1 MRLTAADAR
10 NGAVFSKQEHNSKD
24 DEQIGDH
31 IVQDISTVLRHQSG
45 KPGQHISQDQVVG
58 NMQKETVPDG
68 IFHGNITKDESGSH
82 CEWDLC
88 EVSVHQGKG
97 K

>member
-1 MRLTAADAR
+1 MRFAAADAG

-31 IVQDISTVLRHQSG
+31 IVQDISTVARHYACNT
-45 KPGQHISQDQVVG
+45 GQNISQDQIVG
-58 NMQKETVPDG
+58 NMQKETVPDRV
-68 IFHGNITKDESGSH
+68 FHSDISKDQSGSH

>member
-1 MRLTAADAR
+1 MRLAAADAG

-45 KPGQHISQDQVVG
+45 KPGQHISQDQVV
-58 NMQKETVPDG
+58 
-68 IFHGNITKDESGSH
+68 
-82 CEWDLC
+82 
-88 EVSVHQGKG
+88 
-97 K
+97 

>member
-1 MRLTAADAR
+1 MRLAAADAG

-31 IVQDISTVLRHQSG
+31 IVQDISAVARHYACNTGQNISQDKIVGNKQKETLPDRVFHSDISKHQSG
-45 KPGQHISQDQVVG
+45 SQSKMKQYK
-58 NMQKETVPDG
+58 N
-68 IFHGNITKDESGSH
+68 
-82 CEWDLC
+82 
-88 EVSVHQGKG
+88 SVHESKG

>member
-45 KPGQHISQDQVVG
+45 KPGQHISQDQIVG
-58 NMQKETVPDG
+58 NMQKETVPDRV
-68 IFHGNITKDESGSH
+68 FHSDISKDQSGSH